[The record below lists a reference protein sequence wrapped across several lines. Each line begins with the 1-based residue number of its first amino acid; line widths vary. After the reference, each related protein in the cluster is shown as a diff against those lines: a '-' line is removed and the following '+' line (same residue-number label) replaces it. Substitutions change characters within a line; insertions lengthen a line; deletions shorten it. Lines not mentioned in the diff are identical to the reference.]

1 MQEQEDIEMDE
12 PEAQS
17 HPIAMLEA
25 QGINN
30 GDVNK
35 LKGGGFYTVE
45 SVAYAT
51 MKKLTEVKGISE
63 AKALKIMA
71 ECKKIVPMGFT
82 TATEIA
88 QSRYVVFVQVVQF
101 VFLVAHKKVKNIY
114 NINQGL

>member
-88 QSRYVVFVQVVQF
+88 QSRYVVFVSSYIICF
-101 VFLVAHKKVKNIY
+101 FSSSTRKYKTFKI
-114 NINQGL
+114 

>member
-88 QSRYVVFVQVVQF
+88 QSRYVLFLFQV
-101 VFLVAHKKVKNIY
+101 Y
-114 NINQGL
+114 NLFFRPSRKYLKYNQGF